1 MLKTPLKILPSPLS
15 IDVDQLVLNVMSNLI
30 FWYFNVFAFRAV
42 IPNSF
47 NTSSFWCECRIN
59 HCIEFITAQKFLVS
73 FPSYGV
79 LYRRCRNNL
88 SLNIS
93 HYFHKTT
100 NQPWIENLLMA
111 GLKDCKSFQWNV
123 SLSLA
128 KKKLAEKNEWKFS
141 NQSVELMYAS
151 IYPNPFVG
159 YLIQIKIL

>member
-1 MLKTPLKILPSPLS
+1 
-15 IDVDQLVLNVMSNLI
+15 MSNLI
-30 FWYFNVFAFRAV
+30 YWYFNVFAFRVV

-47 NTSSFWCECRIN
+47 NTSSFSCEYRIN
-59 HCIEFITAQKFLVS
+59 HCIEFITGQKFLVS
-73 FPSYGV
+73 FPSHGV

-100 NQPWIENLLMA
+100 NQLWIENSLLT

-128 KKKLAEKNEWKFS
+128 KKNWLKKMNGSF
-141 NQSVELMYAS
+141 
-151 IYPNPFVG
+151 
-159 YLIQIKIL
+159 LISQLSSCMLPYTPIPLLVILFRLRFYKS